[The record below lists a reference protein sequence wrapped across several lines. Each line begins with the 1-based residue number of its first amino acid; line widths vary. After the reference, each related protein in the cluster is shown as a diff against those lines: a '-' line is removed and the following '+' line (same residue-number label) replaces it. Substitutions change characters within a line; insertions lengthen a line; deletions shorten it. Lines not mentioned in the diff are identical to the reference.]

1 MKPESSIEVLQQLDI
16 RVGEIIRA
24 EAFPEARKPAI
35 KLWIQFGAELGV
47 LQSSAQITL
56 RYNPQSLIGKQVIAV
71 LNFPVRR
78 VAGFKSECLVL
89 GASNHNGDVILLQPD
104 TYVEPGWEIA

>member
-1 MKPESSIEVLQQLDI
+1 MKPESSIDVLQQLDI
-16 RVGEIIRA
+16 RVGEVIRA
-24 EAFPEARKPAI
+24 EPFPEARKPAI
-35 KLWIQFGAELGV
+35 KLWIQFGEIGI
-47 LQSSAQITL
+47 LQSSAQITM
-56 RYNPQSLIGKQVIAV
+56 RYTPEALIGRQVVAV

-104 TYVEPGWEIA
+104 TKVEPGWEIA